1 MLSLHN
7 GHYDIKNMSH
17 GPLQSL
23 YKVRNMGRSPFKP
36 ASMPKL
42 FQFLGYIVWM
52 FYSRCFV
59 DGCWTVFS
67 LVPPAIQYCKVHRSW
82 CSFFI
87 LEENRW
93 WFLSIFFCHFSLWAS
108 AMLWGARET
117 VAFFLDMS
125 QKNISSIQFQKFNT
139 TNIVWT

>member
-1 MLSLHN
+1 
-7 GHYDIKNMSH
+7 MSH

-67 LVPPAIQYCKVHRSW
+67 NKFLRQSNTATFIVLDVPSSFSRKIFDDSFLFSSVIFLFEPLPCFEAPVKQWHFFGHVSKKHHFHSIPKIQYHKQC
-82 CSFFI
+82 
-87 LEENRW
+87 
-93 WFLSIFFCHFSLWAS
+93 
-108 AMLWGARET
+108 M
-117 VAFFLDMS
+117 
-125 QKNISSIQFQKFNT
+125 NINA
-139 TNIVWT
+139 NIY